1 MKKTITPKELRE
13 FTERK
18 FGFEGQWLEFCGN
31 PACKGVWIVWGRS
44 FSGKT
49 TFALRVAKYLADLG
63 NKVAYLSLEQ
73 GVSSSM
79 QEAFARECIDNVNLW
94 HSMDIKELKEEIV
107 KQRSPKV
114 VIVDSLQ
121 YLGINYA
128 GYKDLKKL
136 CKNKLLIFIS
146 HANEQLE
153 PKGSTA
159 VNIRYDADVK
169 IIVEGF
175 VASAESRFGGG
186 MPITIWEKG
195 RVRNTAKKLEEIKT
209 KEEHYEYNSREECE
223 KDAEAIAEGYM
234 EKESDSSDW
243 KIPGDDDGR
252 EVYEW

>member
-13 FTERK
+13 FSERK

-31 PACKGVWIVWGRS
+31 PACKGVWIIWGRS

-49 TFALRVAKYLADLG
+49 SFALRLAKYFADLG
-63 NKVAYLSLEQ
+63 NKVAYVSLEQ

-94 HSMDIKELKEEIV
+94 HSMDIKELKEEIS

-114 VIVDSLQ
+114 IVVDSLQ

-128 GYKDLKKL
+128 GYKDLKKM
-136 CKNKLLIFIS
+136 CKNKLLVFIS
-146 HANEQLE
+146 HASEQME

-169 IIVEGF
+169 IVVEGF
-175 VASAESRFGGG
+175 VANAESRFGGG
-186 MPITIWEKG
+186 LPITIWEKG
-195 RVRNTAKKLEEIKT
+195 RERNSAKKLEEYGKS
-209 KEEHYEYNSREECE
+209 ENEWSERQ
-223 KDAEAIAEGYM
+223 M
-234 EKESDSSDW
+234 EKESDCSNL
-243 KIPGDDDGR
+243 
-252 EVYEW
+252 

>member
-13 FTERK
+13 FSERK
-18 FGFEGQWLEFCGN
+18 FGFEGQWLDFCGN
-31 PACKGVWIVWGRS
+31 PACKGVWIIWGRS

-49 TFALRVAKYLADLG
+49 SFALRLAKYLADLG

-79 QEAFARECIDNVNLW
+79 QDAFARECIDNVNLW
-94 HSMDIKELKEEIV
+94 HSMDIKELKEELA

-114 VIVDSLQ
+114 IVVDSLQ
-121 YLGINYA
+121 YLCINYA

-136 CKNKLLIFIS
+136 CKNKLLIFVS
-146 HANEQLE
+146 HANEQME

-195 RVRNTAKKLEEIKT
+195 RERNTAKKLEEFNDK
-209 KEEHYEYNSREECE
+209 KEQYYDRNDDNSEE
-223 KDAEAIAEGYM
+223 IAEGYM

-252 EVYEW
+252 KVLEW